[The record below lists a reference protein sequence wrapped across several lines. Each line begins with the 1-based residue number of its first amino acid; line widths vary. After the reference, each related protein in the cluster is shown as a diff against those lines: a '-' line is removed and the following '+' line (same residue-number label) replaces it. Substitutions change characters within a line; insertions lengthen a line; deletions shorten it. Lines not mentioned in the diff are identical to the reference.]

1 MAEEKKQKIEL
12 VSTKIDAPQKPIQKQ
27 EQPEQQIKMGD
38 VGGILSPF
46 TQFANSLINT
56 SNAPFLIKSVNQ
68 TTNKFKY
75 EDYTSQLIFKPQQQT
90 TQQQPQTTQ
99 QKSKSQWYPADISSF
114 LHTAEVLKNRQIL
127 RLSQMG
133 YKVKPTDEQYIYKKV
148 LKSMAQKGLLP
159 PTKQVDDRSLFITL
173 YNNKMFEKFGT
184 DKESGQIEISPK
196 DLLDVKDLLKNGTP
210 RDKMVFNSM
219 KKYYEN
225 LANNLDK
232 LIFDTPSQQ
241 VAYPFQI
248 INFPMPQGQV
258 IDVQK

>member
-1 MAEEKKQKIEL
+1 MAEEKQNIKIKEI
-12 VSTKIDAPQKPIQKQ
+12 VPEQPEQKQ
-27 EQPEQQIKMGD
+27 EQKILGGSIIGGFKEIIKRYNQGIDIAGKKMVETFFPSVKEWGD
-38 VGGILSPF
+38 VQQAQS
-46 TQFANSLINT
+46 
-56 SNAPFLIKSVNQ
+56 
-68 TTNKFKY
+68 
-75 EDYTSQLIFKPQQQT
+75 QQQT
-90 TQQQPQTTQ
+90 TQT
-99 QKSKSQWYPADISSF
+99 KSQSQWYPADISSF

-148 LKSMAQKGLLP
+148 LKSMANKGLVP
-159 PTKQVDDRSLFITL
+159 PTKQVDDRSLLLTL
-173 YNNKMFEKFGT
+173 YRNGMLEAKLTE
-184 DKESGQIEISPK
+184 K
-196 DLLDVKDLLKNGTP
+196 DLLDVKDTINNLSE
-210 RDKMVFNSM
+210 RDKRVFDSM

-258 IDVQK
+258 IDIQK